1 MCISPRWAKLSGF
14 QEILRDTV
22 RSFWT
27 PSSAQVEALEAHF
40 ELLQRWNKRLNLT
53 TIRDLR
59 EIVERHYGESLFLGS
74 QLPAGALRIVDI
86 GSGAGFPGFPI
97 AVARVECKV
106 SLVESH
112 RRKAVFLQEASR
124 SILNIRVLAARIQ
137 DVVGEFDW
145 AVCRAVKWNEIRFEA
160 LRLAEHAAV
169 LGGDGG
175 IKLPWGDNR
184 YLRVVSRGT

>member
-1 MCISPRWAKLSGF
+1 MSGF